1 MCGRYYIDEETYSE
15 IQMVVSNVE
24 QSLNHARKTGDICPT
39 DTAPVIA
46 SDNNQKLILTDKIW
60 GYPGWKNKG
69 VIFNAR
75 SESVMGKRMFQ
86 NGIRYHRAVVPATGF
101 YEWNRQKEKNTFFRK
116 DSNVLYM
123 AGFFDRYNN
132 GDHFIILTTQPNA
145 SMEKIHDR
153 MPLILE
159 ADQIRPWLCN
169 TGNVGIILNQ
179 TPVLLEHRSDY
190 EQQNL
195 FSM

>member
-15 IQMVVSNVE
+15 IQMVVSDVE
-24 QSLNHARKTGDICPT
+24 QSLMHARKTGDVCPT
-39 DTAPVIA
+39 DIAPVIV
-46 SDNNQKLILTDKIW
+46 SDNDQKLVFTDKIW

-75 SESVMGKRMFQ
+75 SESVMEKRMFQ
-86 NGIRYHRAVVPATGF
+86 NGIRYHRAVVPAAGF

-116 DSNVLYM
+116 DSRVLYM
-123 AGFFDRYNN
+123 AGFFDRYND
-132 GDHFIILTTQPNA
+132 GEHFVILTTQSNA

-159 ADQIRPWLCN
+159 ADQIHPWLCSKER
-169 TGNVGIILNQ
+169 VEIILNQ

-190 EQQNL
+190 EQQSL

>member
-15 IQMVVSNVE
+15 IQMVVSEVE
-24 QSLNHARKTGDICPT
+24 QSLKHGRKTEDICPT
-39 DTAPVIA
+39 DIAPVII
-46 SDNNQKLILTDKIW
+46 SDNDQKLMLTDKIW

-86 NGIRYHRAVVPATGF
+86 NGIRYHRAVVPAAGF

-116 DSNVLYM
+116 DSRVLYM

-132 GDHFIILTTQPNA
+132 GDHFVILTTQSNA

-159 ADQIRPWLCN
+159 ADQIRLWLCS
-169 TGNVGIILNQ
+169 TERVEIILNQ
-179 TPVLLEHRSDY
+179 TPILLEHRSDY
-190 EQQNL
+190 EQQSL